1 MNISSITNPQKA
13 PSNGA
18 DAQRAQLGKDD
29 FLQLLTMQL
38 RYQDPLNPLENTE
51 FIAQM
56 AQFTSLEQLQNIN
69 QTLTSNQS
77 SESGLQTAFSNNL
90 VTSLVGKDVEVATTQ
105 VAFYGDT
112 TEINYGMGPGARQAT
127 LSVLDARGQ
136 LVRQFDLDLS
146 QKHGSVEWDGKSE
159 AGNRVPEGAYRVVVS
174 AEGIG
179 GAPVAAE
186 ALQRVRVEAVRYGEG
201 ESYLWAGGREL
212 TLSDVRGVL
221 AGSN

>member
-1 MNISSITNPQKA
+1 MNISSITNPQKT

-18 DAQRAQLGKDD
+18 DAPRAQLGKDD

-77 SESGLQTAFSNNL
+77 DESGLHTAFANNL
-90 VTSLVGKDVEVATTQ
+90 VTSLVGKDVEVATNQ
-105 VAFYGDT
+105 VGFYGDT
-112 TEINYGMGPGARQAT
+112 TEISYGLGPGARSAT

-146 QKHGSVEWDGKSE
+146 QTHGRVEWDGKSE
-159 AGNRVPEGAYRVVVS
+159 SGSRVPQGAYRVVVS
-174 AEGIG
+174 AEGVG

-212 TLSDVRGVL
+212 TLGDVRGVL